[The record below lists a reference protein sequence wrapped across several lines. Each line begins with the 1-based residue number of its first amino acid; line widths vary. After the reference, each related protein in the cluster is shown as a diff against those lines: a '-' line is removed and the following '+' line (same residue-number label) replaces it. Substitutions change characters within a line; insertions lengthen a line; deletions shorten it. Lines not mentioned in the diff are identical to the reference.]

1 MKKSSKTSN
10 YSGKNE
16 TLCRLSS
23 NYFILLAK
31 TVTRGEITCVC
42 KYTIDLILDNEFFCK
57 IRFLHLSIMSVL
69 SKLISITKN
78 QYKINAIC

>member
-31 TVTRGEITCVC
+31 TLTGGEITCVC
-42 KYTIDLILDNEFFCK
+42 KYILGLIMDNGLSVKYDFCTC
-57 IRFLHLSIMSVL
+57 R
-69 SKLISITKN
+69 
-78 QYKINAIC
+78 